1 MNFEWILQMPWPGI
15 WSVLK
20 IIFIILDVFL
30 IGFFIF
36 LMFKTKP
43 YRSQPKLYMPSK
55 KYAPA
60 KTLAITAFQEHWQ
73 EIVNK
78 FNSDQPETVKM
89 AVIEAD
95 ALVDDI
101 LKQLGY
107 EGEHMADRLAKLDTN
122 FFPSAEKIWEAHR
135 IRNELTH
142 APGIEL
148 PVEQAKRL
156 LETYQDFFKEVDR
169 PYDL

>member
-1 MNFEWILQMPWPGI
+1 MNFEWVLQMPWPGI

-30 IGFFIF
+30 IGLFIF
-36 LMFKTKP
+36 LMIKTRP

-55 KYAPA
+55 KYEPA

-73 EIVNK
+73 GIVNK
-78 FNSDQPETVKM
+78 FNSDNPESAKI

-95 ALVDDI
+95 ALVDDV

-107 EGEHMADRLAKLDTN
+107 EGEHMADRLAKLDPN

-142 APGIEL
+142 APGIGL
-148 PVEQAKRL
+148 PIEKIKRL
-156 LETYQDFFKEVDR
+156 LEHYRDFFKEAGL
-169 PYDL
+169 PLDL